1 MAVRPLQ
8 YPLITA
14 VSDRRRLAAHDD
26 EACHR
31 LVEWAAVVARA
42 GVDIIQ
48 VREQG
53 LTDRALADMVRGVV
67 GATAGTAAMVLMNDR
82 ADVAIV
88 TKCTG
93 VHLPS
98 AAPPADAV
106 RRATPADFL
115 IGRSVHEGDDL
126 PACAAS
132 CDYLTFG
139 TVFPSASKAPGHRAS
154 GLDALRRACH
164 DGPVPVQAIGGITLA
179 NLGAVAGAGAAGI
192 AATGLFSDE
201 CWSRGSADRVSA
213 IVAAVRATFAGA
225 GATKLS

>member
-67 GATAGTAAMVLMNDR
+67 GAAAGTARDGADERPRRRGDR
-82 ADVAIV
+82 DEVRRR
-88 TKCTG
+88 
-93 VHLPS
+93 
-98 AAPPADAV
+98 PPALGRTA
-106 RRATPADFL
+106 RRRL
-115 IGRSVHEGDDL
+115 CG
-126 PACAAS
+126 
-132 CDYLTFG
+132 
-139 TVFPSASKAPGHRAS
+139 AP
-154 GLDALRRACH
+154 RR
-164 DGPVPVQAIGGITLA
+164 PI
-179 NLGAVAGAGAAGI
+179 
-192 AATGLFSDE
+192 S
-201 CWSRGSADRVSA
+201 
-213 IVAAVRATFAGA
+213 
-225 GATKLS
+225 

>member
-1 MAVRPLQ
+1 MAARALP
-8 YPLITA
+8 YPFITA
-14 VSDRRRLAAHDD
+14 VSDRRRFAAHDD
-26 EACHR
+26 EACDR

-53 LTDRALADMVRGVV
+53 LTDRALSDTVRRVV
-67 GATAGTAAMVLMNDR
+67 GATAGTAAVVVMNDR

-88 TKCTG
+88 TRCAG

-106 RRATPADFL
+106 RRAAPADFL

-126 PACAAS
+126 PACATG

-164 DGPVPVQAIGGITLA
+164 DAPVPVQAIGGITLG
-179 NLGAVAGAGAAGI
+179 NVGAVAQAGVAGI
-192 AATGLFSDE
+192 AAIGLFSDG
-201 CWSRGSADRVSA
+201 WSAGDGADRVSA
-213 IVAAVRATFAGA
+213 TVAAVRAAFAEA
-225 GATKLS
+225 GLTKLS

>member
-31 LVEWAAVVARA
+31 LVEWAAAVARA

-88 TKCTG
+88 T
-93 VHLPS
+93 S
-98 AAPPADAV
+98 APASTCPRPHRPPMLCGAS
-106 RRATPADFL
+106 RRP
-115 IGRSVHEGDDL
+115 IS
-126 PACAAS
+126 
-132 CDYLTFG
+132 
-139 TVFPSASKAPGHRAS
+139 
-154 GLDALRRACH
+154 
-164 DGPVPVQAIGGITLA
+164 
-179 NLGAVAGAGAAGI
+179 
-192 AATGLFSDE
+192 
-201 CWSRGSADRVSA
+201 
-213 IVAAVRATFAGA
+213 
-225 GATKLS
+225 